1 MALNIEYKKGKAKV
15 STYQPTG
22 EEQEVLC
29 RVRED
34 YAHGHTIMN
43 TPLEEFNHLS
53 IIEQI
58 NEDRKSFN
66 AYVEPRSDN
75 PDESWRAQTIRPI
88 VRAKLISIAA
98 HVVANMVVP
107 KVFAQNDQDDEDKA
121 ASEIFGDLMEWAI
134 HHSNYERTFVNAII
148 TALVDPIVYVHQDF
162 KKILRTVKRMT
173 EDGTY
178 TKEEILDEVLSGFQ
192 SSIMPAQDVYFSD
205 LREPEIQRQRFI
217 LYRKNISYS
226 LAKEL
231 YGEHPNFKYVRPG
244 IQTFYVD
251 GEATFYDQSD
261 DSLKTEQVEVVTY
274 WNRLKDLELVVV
286 NGVLVSDPESCLRRD
301 DKRYPI
307 AKTGYEPINDGQFF
321 VYKSAANKIGYDEEL
336 INQLYNYA
344 MDGTFLSLMPPMAMY
359 GEEDIDGPSVMI
371 PGAVTPF
378 SSIESRLES
387 IAPRAD
393 LRGGMEA
400 INMVERSVAE
410 STQDSFRGGVAQGG
424 ERTAF
429 EVATLEQ
436 NAKTQLGLFGRFI
449 GFFVQDLG
457 TLLLGDIVQHITVA
471 ELNEVTSMQNPL
483 KYKSILVPDRI
494 KDGKKFTRKIEI
506 SDDMLGSEDMDQNQL
521 LDKSYELLSKE
532 GMNSDVRIAKVNPQ
546 LIRKMKTSVTVSPD
560 QLTPRS
566 KSLERAMKLEV
577 YDRAIGN
584 PITDIETVT
593 RDFLFE
599 PFDQGSSDK
608 YIKKQEQ
615 PNPLSEQYANTNGA
629 YDAPQGV
636 AGNLTRQ
643 ITGSNSLKNA
653 QMME

>member
-1 MALNIEYKKGKAKV
+1 MALDLEYKKGQAKA
-15 STYQPTG
+15 SSYQPTG
-22 EEQEVLC
+22 VEQEVLC
-29 RVRED
+29 RVRKD
-34 YAHGHTIMN
+34 YTHGHALMN

-98 HVVANMVVP
+98 HVVANMIVP
-107 KVFAQNDQDDEDKA
+107 KVFAQNEKDDEDKA

-162 KKILRTVKRMT
+162 KKIMRTVKRMS

-178 TKEEILDEVLSGFQ
+178 TKEEMLDEVLSGFQ

-205 LREPEIQRQRFI
+205 LREPDIQKQRFI
-217 LYRKNISYS
+217 IYRKNISYDV
-226 LAKEL
+226 AEEL
-231 YGEHPNFKYVRPG
+231 YGDHENFKYVRPG

-251 GEATFYDQSD
+251 GEATFYDQQD
-261 DSLKTEQVEVVTY
+261 GTLKDGQVEVVTY
-274 WNRLKDLELVVV
+274 WNRLKDMEVVLV
-286 NGVLVSDPESCLRRD
+286 NGVLVTSPEACIRRY

-336 INQLYNYA
+336 INQLYNYV
-344 MDGTFLSLMPPMAMY
+344 MDGTFLALMPPLAMY
-359 GEEDIDGPSVMI
+359 GDEDIDGPSVMI
-371 PGAVTPF
+371 PGAVTPLDT
-378 SSIESRLES
+378 ESRVEQLN
-387 IAPRAD
+387 PRSD

-410 STQDSFRGGVAQGG
+410 STQDAFRGGVAQSG

-436 NAKTQLGLFGRFI
+436 NAKTQLGLFGKFI

-457 TLLLGDIVQHITVA
+457 TLLLGDIIEHITVS
-471 ELNEVTSMQNPL
+471 ELNETTSMTNPL
-483 KYKSILVPDRI
+483 KYKNILVPDRI
-494 KDGKKFTRKIEI
+494 KDGKKFTRKIEM
-506 SDDMLGSEDMDQNQL
+506 SDDMLGSEEMDQETL
-521 LDKSYELLSKE
+521 MDKSYELLNKE
-532 GMNSDVRIAKVNPQ
+532 GKDGDMRIAKVNPA
-546 LIRKMKTSVTVSPD
+546 LLRKMKTSVTVSPD
-560 QLTPRS
+560 QLQPRS
-566 KSLERAMKLEV
+566 KSLEKAMKLEV

-584 PITDIETVT
+584 PTVEIESVT

-599 PFDQGSSDK
+599 PFDEGSSDK
-608 YIKKQEQ
+608 YIKQQQQ
-615 PNPLSEQYANTNGA
+615 PNPLSEQYANSNGA